1 LEVAQMRLRS
11 KEENRV
17 RQIPLVQICPGKAQ
31 PRKNFSNE
39 ELLELA
45 RSIQEN
51 GVLQPLTVRKAGL
64 AGFELIAGERR
75 LRAAALAGSEKVPCL
90 VIDCDDQQAAIYS
103 LLENL
108 QRVDLDP
115 FEEAEGIE
123 KLIQEW
129 HITQEEAAKRL
140 GKKQSTIANKLRLL
154 RLAPEEREAIQ
165 RAGLTERHA
174 RAVLKLKDGGLR
186 SIALRHMIERGLN
199 VKQTEDFV
207 ERLLEKNREQER
219 KSHRRIIIKDVRI
232 FMNTINKA
240 VDTMRLSG
248 IDAFTDQKET
258 EEYIE
263 CVVRIPKAAA
273 LDRHSA

>member
-1 LEVAQMRLRS
+1 M
-11 KEENRV
+11 
-17 RQIPLVQICPGKAQ
+17 
-31 PRKNFSNE
+31 
-39 ELLELA
+39 LELA

-140 GKKQSTIANKLRLL
+140 GKK
-154 RLAPEEREAIQ
+154 AIDHCQ
-165 RAGLTERHA
+165 
-174 RAVLKLKDGGLR
+174 
-186 SIALRHMIERGLN
+186 
-199 VKQTEDFV
+199 
-207 ERLLEKNREQER
+207 
-219 KSHRRIIIKDVRI
+219 
-232 FMNTINKA
+232 
-240 VDTMRLSG
+240 
-248 IDAFTDQKET
+248 
-258 EEYIE
+258 
-263 CVVRIPKAAA
+263 
-273 LDRHSA
+273 

>member
-1 LEVAQMRLRS
+1 MRLRS

-39 ELLELA
+39 ELIELA
-45 RSIQEN
+45 KSIQEN
-51 GVLQPLTVRKAGL
+51 GVLQPLTVRKMGL
-64 AGFELIAGERR
+64 NGFELIAGERR
-75 LRAAALAGSEKVPCL
+75 LRAAALADCERVPCL
-90 VIDCDDQQAAIYS
+90 IIECDDQQAAIYS

-154 RLAPEEREAIQ
+154 RLSPEERSLIQ
-165 RAGLTERHA
+165 ESGLTERHA
-174 RAVLKLKDGGLR
+174 RAILKLKDEGLR

-207 ERLLEKNREQER
+207 ERLLERDRQQEQKNR
-219 KSHRRIIIKDVRI
+219 RRIIIKDVRI
-232 FMNTINKA
+232 FMNTITKA

-248 IDAFTDQKET
+248 IDAFTAQKET
-258 EEYIE
+258 DEYIE

-273 LDRHSA
+273 LLDRHSA

>member
-1 LEVAQMRLRS
+1 MRLRS

-45 RSIQEN
+45 KSIQEN

-174 RAVLKLKDGGLR
+174 RAVLKLKDGELR

-199 VKQTEDFV
+199 VKQTENFV

>member
-1 LEVAQMRLRS
+1 M
-11 KEENRV
+11 
-17 RQIPLVQICPGKAQ
+17 
-31 PRKNFSNE
+31 
-39 ELLELA
+39 LELA

-140 GKKQSTIANKLRLL
+140 GKSNRPLPISCGCSGWPRRKEK
-154 RLAPEEREAIQ
+154 PF
-165 RAGLTERHA
+165 
-174 RAVLKLKDGGLR
+174 K
-186 SIALRHMIERGLN
+186 ERG
-199 VKQTEDFV
+199 
-207 ERLLEKNREQER
+207 
-219 KSHRRIIIKDVRI
+219 
-232 FMNTINKA
+232 
-240 VDTMRLSG
+240 
-248 IDAFTDQKET
+248 
-258 EEYIE
+258 
-263 CVVRIPKAAA
+263 
-273 LDRHSA
+273 

>member
-1 LEVAQMRLRS
+1 M
-11 KEENRV
+11 
-17 RQIPLVQICPGKAQ
+17 
-31 PRKNFSNE
+31 
-39 ELLELA
+39 
-45 RSIQEN
+45 
-51 GVLQPLTVRKAGL
+51 
-64 AGFELIAGERR
+64 
-75 LRAAALAGSEKVPCL
+75 
-90 VIDCDDQQAAIYS
+90 
-103 LLENL
+103 
-108 QRVDLDP
+108 DLDP

-123 KLIQEW
+123 KLIHEW

-154 RLAPEEREAIQ
+154 RLTLEEREAIQ
-165 RAGLTERHA
+165 NAGLTERHA
-174 RAVLKLKDGGLR
+174 RAILKLKDSGLR
-186 SIALRHMIERGLN
+186 AIALRHMIERGLN

-207 ERLLEKNREQER
+207 ERLLEKNRERER

-263 CVVRIPKAAA
+263 CVVRIPKASA

>member
-1 LEVAQMRLRS
+1 MRLRS

-258 EEYIE
+258 EEYLSLIH
-263 CVVRIPKAAA
+263 I
-273 LDRHSA
+273 

>member
-1 LEVAQMRLRS
+1 MRLKS
-11 KEENRV
+11 KEDNRV
-17 RQIPLVQICPGKAQ
+17 RQIPLVQISPGKTQ

-39 ELLELA
+39 ELIGLA
-45 RSIQEN
+45 KSIQEN
-51 GVLQPLTVRKAGL
+51 GVLQPLTVRKMGL
-64 AGFELIAGERR
+64 NGFELIAGERR
-75 LRAAALAGSEKVPCL
+75 MRAAVLAGCERVPCL
-90 VIDCDDQQAAIYS
+90 VIECDDQQAAIYS

-123 KLIQEW
+123 KLISQW

-154 RLAPEEREAIQ
+154 RLSQEERQTIQ
-165 RAGLTERHA
+165 EAGLTERHA
-174 RAVLKLKDGGLR
+174 RAILKLKDPALR
-186 SIALRHMIERGLN
+186 SIALRHMVERGLN

-207 ERLLEKNREQER
+207 ERLLEKDREQER

-232 FMNTINKA
+232 FINTITKA

-248 IDAFTDQKET
+248 IDAFAAQNETDD
-258 EEYIE
+258 YIE
-263 CVVRIPKAAA
+263 CVVRIPKASS

>member
-1 LEVAQMRLRS
+1 MRLRS

-39 ELLELA
+39 ELIELA
-45 RSIQEN
+45 KSIQEN
-51 GVLQPLTVRKAGL
+51 GVLQPLTVRKMGL
-64 AGFELIAGERR
+64 NGFELIAGERR
-75 LRAAALAGSEKVPCL
+75 LRAAALADCERVPCL
-90 VIDCDDQQAAIYS
+90 IIECDDQQAAIYS

-129 HITQEEAAKRL
+129 NITQEEAAKRL

-154 RLAPEEREAIQ
+154 RLSPEERSLIQ
-165 RAGLTERHA
+165 ESGLTERHA
-174 RAVLKLKDGGLR
+174 RAILKLKDEGLR

-207 ERLLEKNREQER
+207 ERLLERDRQQEQKNR
-219 KSHRRIIIKDVRI
+219 RRIIIKDVRI
-232 FMNTINKA
+232 FMNTITKA

-248 IDAFTDQKET
+248 IDAFTAQKET
-258 EEYIE
+258 DEYIE

-273 LDRHSA
+273 LLDRHSA

>member
-1 LEVAQMRLRS
+1 MRLRA

-51 GVLQPLTVRKAGL
+51 GVLQPLAVRRKGL
-64 AGFELIAGERR
+64 NEFELIAGERR
-75 LRAAALAGSEKVPCL
+75 LRAAALAGNDKVPCL
-90 VIDCDDQQAAIYS
+90 VVECDDQQAAVYS

-123 KLIQEW
+123 RLIREW
-129 HITQEEAAKRL
+129 HITQEEAARRL

-154 RLAPEEREAIQ
+154 RLTPEERQALQ
-165 RAGLTERHA
+165 NAGLTERHA
-174 RAVLKLKDGGLR
+174 RAVLKLKDPGLR

-199 VKQTEDFV
+199 VKQTEDCV
-207 ERLLEKNREQER
+207 ERLLENSREQER
-219 KSHRRIIIKDVRI
+219 KNRRRVIIKDVRI
-232 FMNTINKA
+232 FMNTIHKA

-248 IDAFTDQKET
+248 INAVADQTET
-258 EEYIE
+258 EDYIE